1 MRALI
6 CVVVLSIAGCSS
18 RSGPGSSSCGDV
30 EISGTDLGAAL
41 PVAMTGS
48 TLDATDALSG
58 ASCGEGGRAADATF
72 TWTAPRA
79 GRYHIHTEGS
89 DYDTILFVR
98 SMTSDGAEIACNDD
112 VQRGTLHS
120 RLSLELDEC
129 QTIAITVDGYAP
141 DSIGNFRLA
150 IDGTE
155 TSCSDGI
162 DDDDDGA
169 VDCDDTDCFGPECR
183 GSDDWPTEWTDLEWA
198 MLEEVNRNRLAG
210 AECDGEPFPPAP
222 ALEMNETVQLAA
234 RFHSQDMG
242 AQNYFEHDSL
252 DGREFS
258 DRMVEQGFSGA
269 SPWGENIAAG
279 YQTAEAATAGLM
291 RSPGHCRNIMN
302 PDYRV
307 VGIGYAYDP
316 DSEFGHYWTQDFA
329 AGH

>member
-1 MRALI
+1 MRLPSF
-6 CVVVLSIAGCSS
+6 VVLLLGVACSS
-18 RSGPGSSSCGDV
+18 GSDPRSTCGDV
-30 EISGTDLGAAL
+30 DVVSGIDLGAAL
-41 PVAMTGS
+41 PVTTTGS
-48 TLDATDALSG
+48 TLDAADTLSG

-120 RLSLELDEC
+120 RLSLELDAC
-129 QTIAITVDGYAP
+129 QTIAITVDGYAS
-141 DSIGNFRLA
+141 DSIGNFRLS

-155 TSCSDGI
+155 TSCTDGI
-162 DDDDDGA
+162 DDDQDGD
-169 VDCDDTDCFGPECR
+169 VDCDDQDCFGPECR
-183 GSDDWPTEWTDLEWA
+183 GADDWPSDWTDLEWA

-210 AECDGEPFPPAP
+210 AECEGEPYPPVP
-222 ALEMNETVQLAA
+222 ALEMDATVQLAA
-234 RFHSQDMG
+234 RYHSQDMG

-258 DRMVEQGFSGA
+258 DRMANEGFMGA
-269 SPWGENIAAG
+269 FPWGENIAAG

-302 PDYRV
+302 GEYRV

-316 DSEFGHYWTQDFA
+316 ESEFGHYWTQDFA